1 MKNRPL
7 ASIFLVVFID
17 LLGFSFILPLL
28 PYYAA
33 TFGASPFVVGLITAS
48 YAAAQFLRA
57 LPSWDDYPTGLA
69 ASRSL

>member
-28 PYYAA
+28 PYYAE
-33 TFGASPFVVGLITAS
+33 TFGASPFVVGILTAS
-48 YAAAQFLRA
+48 YAAAQFFGA
-57 LPSWDDYPTGLA
+57 PF
-69 ASRSL
+69 